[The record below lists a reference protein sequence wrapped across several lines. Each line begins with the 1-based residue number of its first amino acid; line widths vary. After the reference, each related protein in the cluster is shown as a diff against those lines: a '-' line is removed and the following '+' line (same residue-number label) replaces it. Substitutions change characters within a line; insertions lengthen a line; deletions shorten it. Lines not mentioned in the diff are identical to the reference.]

1 MIPAKCSKCGEIL
14 TMFHNVSTTLEE
26 ATCSGCGAALVSYD
40 YNDSI
45 NLDTIRHYYAG
56 LAMQELMSK
65 FYLYELNKESIKT
78 LAKRAVNIADS
89 LIEALQ
95 EKKIINLGVCCSW

>member
-45 NLDTIRHYYAG
+45 NLDTIRYYYTG

-65 FYLYELNKESIKT
+65 FDLYELNKESIKT

-95 EKKIINLGVCCSW
+95 EENN

>member
-45 NLDTIRHYYAG
+45 NLDTIRHYYTG

-65 FYLYELNKESIKT
+65 FDLYELNKESIKT

-95 EKKIINLGVCCSW
+95 EKNN

>member
-1 MIPAKCSKCGEIL
+1 MIPAKCSKCGEVL

-26 ATCSGCGAALVSYD
+26 ATCSGCGATLVSYN

-56 LAMQELMSK
+56 LAMHEL
-65 FYLYELNKESIKT
+65 F
-78 LAKRAVNIADS
+78 
-89 LIEALQ
+89 
-95 EKKIINLGVCCSW
+95 

>member
-56 LAMQELMSK
+56 LAMQELISK
-65 FYLYELNKESIKT
+65 FDKESIKI

-95 EKKIINLGVCCSW
+95 EENN

>member
-1 MIPAKCSKCGEIL
+1 MIPARCSKCGEIL

-26 ATCSGCGAALVSYD
+26 ATCSGCGATLVSYD
-40 YNDSI
+40 FNDGI

-65 FYLYELNKESIKT
+65 FDLYELNKESIKT

-95 EKKIINLGVCCSW
+95 EESN

>member
-26 ATCSGCGAALVSYD
+26 ATCSGCGATLVSYN
-40 YNDSI
+40 YNDGI
-45 NLDTIRHYYAG
+45 NLDTIRYYYTG

-65 FYLYELNKESIKT
+65 FDLYELNKESIKILT
-78 LAKRAVNIADS
+78 KRAVNIADS

-95 EKKIINLGVCCSW
+95 EENN

>member
-26 ATCSGCGAALVSYD
+26 ATCSECGAALVSYD

-45 NLDTIRHYYAG
+45 NLDTIRHYYTG

-65 FYLYELNKESIKT
+65 FDLYELNKESIKT

-95 EKKIINLGVCCSW
+95 EKNN

>member
-45 NLDTIRHYYAG
+45 NLDTIRHYYTG

-65 FYLYELNKESIKT
+65 FHLYELNEKSIKT

-95 EKKIINLGVCCSW
+95 EENN

>member
-1 MIPAKCSKCGEIL
+1 MIPAKCSKCGEVL

-26 ATCSGCGAALVSYD
+26 ATGSGCGATLVSYD

-56 LAMQELMSK
+56 LAMQELISK
-65 FYLYELNKESIKT
+65 FDLYELNKESIKI

-95 EKKIINLGVCCSW
+95 DESD

>member
-40 YNDSI
+40 YNDNI

-95 EKKIINLGVCCSW
+95 EENN

>member
-26 ATCSGCGAALVSYD
+26 ATCSGCGATLVSYD

-56 LAMQELMSK
+56 LAMQEL
-65 FYLYELNKESIKT
+65 NKESIKI

-95 EKKIINLGVCCSW
+95 DESD

>member
-45 NLDTIRHYYAG
+45 DLDTMRHYYAG
-56 LAMQELMSK
+56 LVMQELIAK
-65 FYLYELNKESIKT
+65 FDLYELNKESIKI

-89 LIEALQ
+89 LIDALQ
-95 EKKIINLGVCCSW
+95 DKSD

>member
-45 NLDTIRHYYAG
+45 NLDTIRHYYTG

-95 EKKIINLGVCCSW
+95 EENN

>member
-1 MIPAKCSKCGEIL
+1 MIPTKCSKCGEIL

-26 ATCSGCGAALVSYD
+26 ATCSGCGATLVSYD

-45 NLDTIRHYYAG
+45 NLDTIRHYYTG

-65 FYLYELNKESIKT
+65 FDLYELNKESIKI

-95 EKKIINLGVCCSW
+95 EENN

>member
-1 MIPAKCSKCGEIL
+1 MIPAKCSKCGEVL

-26 ATCSGCGAALVSYD
+26 ATCSGCGATLVSYD

-56 LAMQELMSK
+56 LAMQELISK
-65 FYLYELNKESIKT
+65 FDLYELNKESIKI

-95 EKKIINLGVCCSW
+95 DESD

>member
-1 MIPAKCSKCGEIL
+1 MIPVKCAKCGKIL
-14 TMFHNVSTTLEE
+14 TMFHNISTTLEE

-45 NLDTIRHYYAG
+45 NLDTIRYYYTG

-65 FYLYELNKESIKT
+65 FDLYELNKESIKI
-78 LAKRAVNIADS
+78 LAKRAVNIANS
-89 LIEALQ
+89 LIEVLQ
-95 EKKIINLGVCCSW
+95 EENN

>member
-45 NLDTIRHYYAG
+45 NLDTIRHYYTG

-65 FYLYELNKESIKT
+65 FDLYELNKGSIKT

-89 LIEALQ
+89 LIEALK
-95 EKKIINLGVCCSW
+95 EENN

>member
-45 NLDTIRHYYAG
+45 NLDTIRHYYTG

-65 FYLYELNKESIKT
+65 FNLYELNKESIKT

-95 EKKIINLGVCCSW
+95 EESN

>member
-1 MIPAKCSKCGEIL
+1 MIPAKCSKCGKIL

-26 ATCSGCGAALVSYD
+26 ATCSGCGATLVSYD

-45 NLDTIRHYYAG
+45 NLDMIRHYYAG

-65 FYLYELNKESIKT
+65 FDLYELNKESIKI

-95 EKKIINLGVCCSW
+95 NESN

>member
-14 TMFHNVSTTLEE
+14 TMFHNVSTTLEK

-40 YNDSI
+40 YSDSI

-56 LAMQELMSK
+56 LAMQELISK
-65 FYLYELNKESIKT
+65 FDLYELNKESIKI

-95 EKKIINLGVCCSW
+95 EENN

>member
-26 ATCSGCGAALVSYD
+26 ATCSGCGATLVSYD

-45 NLDTIRHYYAG
+45 NLDTIRHYYTG

-65 FYLYELNKESIKT
+65 FDLYELNKESIKI

-95 EKKIINLGVCCSW
+95 EENN

>member
-78 LAKRAVNIADS
+78 LAKRAVNIADA

-95 EKKIINLGVCCSW
+95 EENN

>member
-1 MIPAKCSKCGEIL
+1 MIPAKCSKCVEVL

-26 ATCSGCGAALVSYD
+26 ATCSGCGATLVSYD
-40 YNDSI
+40 FNDGI
-45 NLDTIRHYYAG
+45 NLDTIRHYYTG

-65 FYLYELNKESIKT
+65 FDLYELNKESIKI

-95 EKKIINLGVCCSW
+95 DKSD

>member
-45 NLDTIRHYYAG
+45 NLDIIRHYYAG

-65 FYLYELNKESIKT
+65 FYLYELNEKSIKT

-95 EKKIINLGVCCSW
+95 EKNN

>member
-14 TMFHNVSTTLEE
+14 TMFHDVSTTLEE

-45 NLDTIRHYYAG
+45 NLNTIRHYYAG

-65 FYLYELNKESIKT
+65 FDLYELNKESIKT

>member
-26 ATCSGCGAALVSYD
+26 ATCSGCGATLVSYD

-45 NLDTIRHYYAG
+45 NLDTIRYYYAG
-56 LAMQELMSK
+56 LAMQELISK
-65 FYLYELNKESIKT
+65 FDKESIKI

-95 EKKIINLGVCCSW
+95 EENN

>member
-26 ATCSGCGAALVSYD
+26 ATCSGCGATLVSYD
-40 YNDSI
+40 FNDDI

-56 LAMQELMSK
+56 LAMQELISK
-65 FYLYELNKESIKT
+65 FDLYELNKESIKI
-78 LAKRAVNIADS
+78 LAKRAVNIANS

-95 EKKIINLGVCCSW
+95 EENN

>member
-26 ATCSGCGAALVSYD
+26 ATCSGCGATLVSYD

-56 LAMQELMSK
+56 LAMQELISK
-65 FYLYELNKESIKT
+65 FDLYELNKESIKI

-95 EKKIINLGVCCSW
+95 EENN

>member
-1 MIPAKCSKCGEIL
+1 MIPARCSKCGEIL

-45 NLDTIRHYYAG
+45 NLDTIRHYYTG

-65 FYLYELNKESIKT
+65 FDLYELNKESIKT

-95 EKKIINLGVCCSW
+95 EESN

>member
-45 NLDTIRHYYAG
+45 NLDIIRYYYAG
-56 LAMQELMSK
+56 LAMQELISK
-65 FYLYELNKESIKT
+65 FDKESIKI
-78 LAKRAVNIADS
+78 LSKRAVNIADS

-95 EKKIINLGVCCSW
+95 EENN

>member
-1 MIPAKCSKCGEIL
+1 MIPARCSKCGKVL

-45 NLDTIRHYYAG
+45 NLDIIRNYYTG

-65 FYLYELNKESIKT
+65 FDLYELNKESIKI

-95 EKKIINLGVCCSW
+95 EESN